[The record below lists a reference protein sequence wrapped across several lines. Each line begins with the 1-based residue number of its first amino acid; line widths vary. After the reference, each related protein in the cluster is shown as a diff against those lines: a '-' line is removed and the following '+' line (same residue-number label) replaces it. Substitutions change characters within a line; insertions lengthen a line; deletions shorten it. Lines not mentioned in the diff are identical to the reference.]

1 MTRILLISG
10 STREDSLQTAALR
23 TAARVAPEDINA
35 GLFEGLRSVPAF
47 VPGEP
52 SPHDTV
58 VLLRHQ
64 VRIADAVLISTPEYA
79 GTVPGSLKNLLD
91 WLIEDDLLDGKPV
104 AWLSVSGEGEDY
116 GARTTLETVFSH
128 TNAKVLRAAC
138 IRVPIDPS
146 AVDRSGLVTDPR
158 LHQALQDALQALVR
172 VLAMADAPPR
182 PAWQHY
188 STVLPVIEPRG
199 DRSARPDWQAG

>member
-10 STREDSLQTAALR
+10 STRADSLQTAALR
-23 TAARVAPEDINA
+23 TAARFAPDDINA
-35 GLFEGLRSVPAF
+35 GLFEGLRGVPAF
-47 VPGEP
+47 VPGETD
-52 SPHDTV
+52 PHDTV

-79 GTVPGSLKNLLD
+79 GTLPGSLKNLLD
-91 WLIEDDLLDGKPV
+91 WLIEDNLLDGKPV
-104 AWLSVSGEGEDY
+104 AWLSVSGEGEDF
-116 GARTTLETVFSH
+116 GARATLETVLSH

-146 AVDRSGLVTDPR
+146 TIDESGLITDA
-158 LHQALQDALQALVR
+158 LLLQALQDALQALVR
-172 VLAMADAPPR
+172 VLSMSENKPR

-188 STVLPVIEPRG
+188 STVLPVIERR
-199 DRSARPDWQAG
+199 DKSSLPDWQAG

>member
-23 TAARVAPEDINA
+23 TAARFAPEEINA
-35 GLFEGLRSVPAF
+35 GLFEGLRSLPAF
-47 VPGEP
+47 VPGDP

-79 GTVPGSLKNLLD
+79 GSVPGSLKNLLD
-91 WLIEDDLLDGKPV
+91 WLVEDNLLDGKPV
-104 AWLSVSGEGEDY
+104 AWLSVAGEGEDFL
-116 GARTTLETVFSH
+116 ARSTLEAVLGH
-128 TNAKVLRAAC
+128 ANAKILKAAC
-138 IRVPIDPS
+138 VRVPIDPA
-146 AVDRSGLVTDPR
+146 AVDGSGLVTDER
-158 LHQALQDALQALVR
+158 LHQALQDVLQAMVR
-172 VLAMADAPPR
+172 VLSMSDAPPR

-188 STVLPVIEPRG
+188 STVLPVIQRR
-199 DRSARPDWQAG
+199 DNSTLPDWRAG

>member
-23 TAARVAPEDINA
+23 TAARFAPDDINA
-35 GLFEGLRSVPAF
+35 GLFEGLLGVPAF
-47 VPGEP
+47 VPGDLD
-52 SPHDTV
+52 PHDTV
-58 VLLRHQ
+58 ILLRHQ

-91 WLIEDDLLDGKPV
+91 WLIEDNLLDGKPV
-104 AWLSVSGEGEDY
+104 AWLSVSGEGEDH

-138 IRVPIDPS
+138 IRVPIDPGTI
-146 AVDRSGLVTDPR
+146 DRSGLITDAR

-172 VLAMADAPPR
+172 VLNMSDAPPR

-188 STVLPVIEPRG
+188 SSVFPVIERR
-199 DRSARPDWQAG
+199 DSAGLPDWQAG